1 MELKLRLPIRQLV
14 EFLLRSGSI
23 DSRFSG
29 FDRALEGA
37 RIHRRL
43 QKAGGEDYKAEVAL
57 KQEWRCGEAVFT
69 LEGRADG
76 IFPDKETGLCCID
89 EIKTT
94 SLPAAQITE
103 DHQPVHWA
111 QGKVYAAIW
120 AKQNELEE
128 IAVRLTYYQTDTGEI
143 LRYTRQFSA
152 GELEAFVQG
161 LLEEYLPWAQRAAE
175 WKEARGRDL
184 TVLPFPFDRYRTGQ
198 RALAGVIYK
207 TICEGGNLLV
217 QAPTGT
223 GKTISALFPALR
235 AMGEG
240 KGDTIFYLTA
250 KTTTRAAAEEALE
263 RLRQVSPGLHLRSL
277 TLTAKEK
284 ICFLDQPACMPDRC
298 PYANGYFDRI
308 KNAVWDGLDRT
319 VFDRAGVQQ
328 LAQAHTVCP
337 FELALDLS
345 LWCDVI
351 VGDYNHLFDPA
362 ASLKRFFETAGDY
375 LFLIDEAHNLPD
387 RAREMYSAALCKS
400 RFAEAKKA
408 LGKGRGKPKTALHKV
423 DAAMLELRR
432 LCEEEGGSSRTVV
445 QTQAPSA
452 LHKAL
457 EQLVPPLQDW
467 LEEHEGSEAHPVLLQ
482 LYFDVKFYLRVAE
495 MYDDHYVMLLHA
507 FGRDVRVC
515 QLCLDPADF
524 LAAQLAKGR
533 AGVLFSATLSP
544 GGFYRDLLGAGED
557 AKLAALPS
565 PFASRR
571 LGLFCLPADTRYEQR
586 QASAGH
592 IAQCIAAMAS
602 ARTGNYMAFFPSY
615 AYLQLVLEE
624 FQKGWPELAV
634 QVQQPGLD
642 DEARAAFLAA
652 FSEDPAETLVGFC
665 VMGGV
670 FGEGVDLAGSRLIG
684 AAIVGVGLP
693 QVNARQQALRD
704 YYEDKNGQGF
714 AYAYQYPGW
723 NKVLQAA
730 GRVIRTETDRGV
742 VLLLDERFSQP
753 RYRRLMPP
761 HWQHC
766 KYLSSPRQLQDE
778 LAVFWDAEEE
788 V

>member
-1 MELKLRLPIRQLV
+1 M
-14 EFLLRSGSI
+14 
-23 DSRFSG
+23 
-29 FDRALEGA
+29 
-37 RIHRRL
+37 
-43 QKAGGEDYKAEVAL
+43 
-57 KQEWRCGEAVFT
+57 
-69 LEGRADG
+69 
-76 IFPDKETGLCCID
+76 
-89 EIKTT
+89 
-94 SLPAAQITE
+94 
-103 DHQPVHWA
+103 
-111 QGKVYAAIW
+111 
-120 AKQNELEE
+120 
-128 IAVRLTYYQTDTGEI
+128 
-143 LRYTRQFSA
+143 
-152 GELEAFVQG
+152 
-161 LLEEYLPWAQRAAE
+161 
-175 WKEARGRDL
+175 
-184 TVLPFPFDRYRTGQ
+184 
-198 RALAGVIYK
+198 
-207 TICEGGNLLV
+207 
-217 QAPTGT
+217 
-223 GKTISALFPALR
+223 
-235 AMGEG
+235 
-240 KGDTIFYLTA
+240 
-250 KTTTRAAAEEALE
+250 
-263 RLRQVSPGLHLRSL
+263 
-277 TLTAKEK
+277 
-284 ICFLDQPACMPDRC
+284 
-298 PYANGYFDRI
+298 
-308 KNAVWDGLDRT
+308 
-319 VFDRAGVQQ
+319 
-328 LAQAHTVCP
+328 
-337 FELALDLS
+337 
-345 LWCDVI
+345 
-351 VGDYNHLFDPA
+351 
-362 ASLKRFFETAGDY
+362 
-375 LFLIDEAHNLPD
+375 
-387 RAREMYSAALCKS
+387 
-400 RFAEAKKA
+400 
-408 LGKGRGKPKTALHKV
+408 
-423 DAAMLELRR
+423 
-432 LCEEEGGSSRTVV
+432 
-445 QTQAPSA
+445 
-452 LHKAL
+452 
-457 EQLVPPLQDW
+457 
-467 LEEHEGSEAHPVLLQ
+467 LLQ

-766 KYLSSPRQLQDE
+766 KYLSSPRQLEDE